1 MAALLVEA
9 ADPELV
15 LEPVPLA
22 IELVPEEAE
31 LELAL
36 ALVDVA
42 ALLAT
47 VALAA
52 AIFDDAEETR
62 SE

>member
-1 MAALLVEA
+1 MEA

-15 LEPVPLA
+15 FEPVPLA
-22 IELVPEEAE
+22 AELVPEETE
-31 LELAL
+31 RELALVL

-42 ALLAT
+42 WLLAI
-47 VALAA
+47 VALVA

>member
-1 MAALLVEA
+1 VEV

-15 LEPVPLA
+15 LEPVPLVA
-22 IELVPEEAE
+22 EFVPEETK
-31 LELAL
+31 LELV
-36 ALVDVA
+36 LVDVA
-42 ALLAT
+42 TLLAT
-47 VALAA
+47 VTRIA

>member
-1 MAALLVEA
+1 MAALLVGL

-15 LEPVPLA
+15 LEPVPLVA
-22 IELVPEEAE
+22 ELVSEEVE
-31 LELAL
+31 LET

-42 ALLAT
+42 WLLAT
-47 VALAA
+47 VALVA
-52 AIFDDAEETR
+52 AIFDDAEETS

>member
-1 MAALLVEA
+1 VEA

-15 LEPVPLA
+15 FEPVPLA
-22 IELVPEEAE
+22 AELVPEETE
-31 LELAL
+31 RELALVL

-42 ALLAT
+42 WLLAI
-47 VALAA
+47 VALVA